1 VASEL
6 EAAFTID
13 FADASESSL
22 VDALTALR
30 NALEAKGVETEG
42 PISRHE
48 VVSTRNLA
56 MA

>member
-42 PISRHE
+42 PISRQE